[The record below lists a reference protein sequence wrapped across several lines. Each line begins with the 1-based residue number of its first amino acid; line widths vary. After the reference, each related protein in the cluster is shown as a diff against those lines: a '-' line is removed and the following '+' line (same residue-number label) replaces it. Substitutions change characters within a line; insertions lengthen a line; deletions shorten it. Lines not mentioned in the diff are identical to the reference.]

1 MDISGIRKRSG
12 ENVAKGREE
21 GIMTRETTR
30 HEKREVRKIKP
41 WNLGESGMMCI
52 RINSSWEQSHVY
64 FGWMDATRKH
74 CSLCCS
80 VGALPAV
87 AGHNADD

>member
-52 RINSSWEQSHVY
+52 RINSS
-64 FGWMDATRKH
+64 
-74 CSLCCS
+74 
-80 VGALPAV
+80 
-87 AGHNADD
+87 